1 LRLRWCVQRISHDF
15 ALRSIGNVNQATA
28 GMLSLLAILGL
39 GYAGVVALLYLLQTS
54 LVFPGSYL
62 PSHRLN
68 SPRVPERLELRAG
81 EGAVLQGMW
90 FRGASAAADVLIG
103 FGGNA
108 QDAELLGQD
117 LAADFPELNVVV
129 FHYRG
134 YGPSTGRPSE
144 KAVLADALAIHDAMV
159 ARIRPERVYAI
170 GISLG
175 SAVAAY
181 LSKERP
187 LAGVLLMTPFD
198 SVEAIAK
205 ESYFWVPVGL
215 LLRHRF
221 PAVAFMTDNPTP
233 AAVIAAAADR
243 VVKPHRTEALLAR
256 LDNLVFQATLP
267 DAGHETLYEL
277 PAYKTTLEAAF
288 AALRAAASEARP
300 RRSDNTLRHPMMA
313 PEHVSPEGARDE

>member
-1 LRLRWCVQRISHDF
+1 MG
-15 ALRSIGNVNQATA
+15 SIGTRLA
-28 GMLSLLAILGL
+28 GMLSFLTVLGL

-54 LVFPGSYL
+54 LVFPGTYL

-68 SPRVPERLELRAG
+68 SPRVPERLELPAG
-81 EGAVLQGMW
+81 DGAVLHGIW
-90 FRGASAAADVLIG
+90 FLGARPDADLLIG

-108 QDAELLGQD
+108 QDAEVLGQD
-117 LAADFPELNVVV
+117 LASDFPDLNVVV

-144 KAVLADALAIHDAMV
+144 AAVLADALHIHDAMV
-159 ARIRPERVYAI
+159 ARIGPARVYAV

-181 LSKERP
+181 LSKQRP
-187 LAGVLLMTPFD
+187 LAGVLLVTPFD

-221 PAVAFMTDNPTP
+221 PTVAFMNGNPTP
-233 AAVIAAAADR
+233 TAVIAAGEDR
-243 VVKPHRTEALLAR
+243 VVKPRRTKALMAQLE
-256 LDNLVFQATLP
+256 NLVFQATLP
-267 DAGHETLYEL
+267 GAGHETLYEL
-277 PAYKTTLEAAF
+277 PAYKTTLLAAF
-288 AALRAAASEARP
+288 GALHEATVADD
-300 RRSDNTLRHPMMA
+300 RSA
-313 PEHVSPEGARDE
+313 E

>member
-1 LRLRWCVQRISHDF
+1 MI
-15 ALRSIGNVNQATA
+15 
-28 GMLSLLAILGL
+28 SLLAILGL

-62 PSHRLN
+62 PSKRLN
-68 SPRVPERLELRAG
+68 SPRVPERLELPAR
-81 EGAVLQGMW
+81 EGAILHGML
-90 FRGASAAADVLIG
+90 FSGARDDADVLIG

-144 KAVLADALAIHDAMV
+144 AAVLADALTIHDAMV
-159 ARIRPERVYAI
+159 ARIRPGRVYAI

-181 LSKERP
+181 LSRERP
-187 LAGVLLMTPFD
+187 LAGVLLVTPFD

-205 ESYFWVPVGL
+205 ESYFWAPVGL

-221 PAVAFMTDNPTP
+221 PAAAFMTDNPTP
-233 AAVIAAAADR
+233 AAVIAAAEDR
-243 VVKPHRTEALLAR
+243 VVKPRRTEALLVQ
-256 LDNLVFQATLP
+256 LGNLVFHATLQ

-277 PAYKTTLEAAF
+277 PAYKTTLQAAF
-288 AALRAAASEARP
+288 GAVRDAASQAEH
-300 RRSDNTLRHPMMA
+300 RRSDKSLAHPMIA
-313 PEHVSPEGARDE
+313 AQHGSPGAARDE

>member
-1 LRLRWCVQRISHDF
+1 
-15 ALRSIGNVNQATA
+15 
-28 GMLSLLAILGL
+28 MLSLLAIVGL

-54 LVFPGSYL
+54 LVFPGTYL
-62 PSHRLN
+62 PSQRLY
-68 SPRVPERLELRAG
+68 SPRVPERLELPAG
-81 EGAVLQGMW
+81 ERAILHGMLFPGA
-90 FRGASAAADVLIG
+90 RDDADMLIG

-144 KAVLADALAIHDAMV
+144 ATVLADALTIHDTMV
-159 ARIRPERVYAI
+159 GRLRSRRVYAI

-187 LAGVLLMTPFD
+187 LAGVLLITPFD

-221 PAVAFMTDNPTP
+221 PSAAFMADNATP
-233 AAVIAAAADR
+233 VAVIAAAQDR
-243 VVKPHRTEALLAR
+243 VVKPRRTDALIAR
-256 LDNLVFQATLP
+256 IENLVFRATLRGA
-267 DAGHETLYEL
+267 DHNTLYHVE
-277 PAYKTTLEAAF
+277 AYPRT
-288 AALRAAASEARP
+288 LRAAFGALQSTAAP
-300 RRSDNTLRHPMMA
+300 SDRA
-313 PEHVSPEGARDE
+313 AQ

>member
-1 LRLRWCVQRISHDF
+1 MMSVL
-15 ALRSIGNVNQATA
+15 AL
-28 GMLSLLAILGL
+28 LGL
-39 GYAGVVALLYLLQTS
+39 GYVGVVALLYVLQTS

-62 PSHRLN
+62 PSQRLN
-68 SPRVPERLELRAG
+68 SPRVPERLELSSSY
-81 EGAVLQGMW
+81 GAILHGML
-90 FRGASAAADVLIG
+90 FPGARGDADVLIG

-144 KAVLADALAIHDAMV
+144 AAVLADALVIHDALV
-159 ARIRPERVYAI
+159 ARIRPARVYAI

-181 LSKERP
+181 LSKQRV
-187 LAGVLLMTPFD
+187 LAGVLLVTPFD
-198 SVEAIAK
+198 SVESIAK
-205 ESYFWVPVGL
+205 ESYFWMPVGL

-221 PAVAFMTDNPTP
+221 PAAVFMTGNPTP
-233 AAVIAAAADR
+233 TAVIAAAEDR
-243 VVKPHRTEALLAR
+243 VVKPHRTEALVAQLE
-256 LDNLVFQATLP
+256 NLVFQATLP

-277 PAYKTTLEAAF
+277 PAYKTTLQAAF
-288 AALRAAASEARP
+288 GALRDAAPRVMERHSDKAPP
-300 RRSDNTLRHPMMA
+300 RRMIA
-313 PEHVSPEGARDE
+313 AEGGSPGVVPDE

>member
-1 LRLRWCVQRISHDF
+1 
-15 ALRSIGNVNQATA
+15 
-28 GMLSLLAILGL
+28 MLSLLAILGL

-62 PSHRLN
+62 PSQRLN
-68 SPRVPERLELRAG
+68 SPRVPERLELPASG
-81 EGAVLQGMW
+81 GAILHGML
-90 FRGASAAADVLIG
+90 FPGARNDADVLIG

-134 YGPSTGRPSE
+134 YGPSTGKPSE
-144 KAVLADALAIHDAMV
+144 AAVLADALIIHDAMV
-159 ARIRPERVYAI
+159 ARIRPARVYAI

-181 LSKERP
+181 LSKERR
-187 LAGVLLMTPFD
+187 LAGVILVTPFD

-221 PAVAFMTDNPTP
+221 PAIAFMTGNPT
-233 AAVIAAAADR
+233 ATAVIAAAEDR
-243 VVKPHRTEALLAR
+243 VVKPHRTKALIAR
-256 LDNLVFQATLP
+256 LDNLVFQATLQ

-277 PAYKTTLEAAF
+277 PAYKTTLQTAF
-288 AALRAAASEARP
+288 AALRDAGARAAD
-300 RRSDNTLRHPMMA
+300 RRSDKPLPYPMIA
-313 PEHVSPEGARDE
+313 AEGGPPGAIQDD

>member
-1 LRLRWCVQRISHDF
+1 
-15 ALRSIGNVNQATA
+15 
-28 GMLSLLAILGL
+28 MMSLLALLGL

-54 LVFPGSYL
+54 LIFPGTHL

-68 SPRVPERLELRAG
+68 SPREPERVEVPAG
-81 EGAVLQGMW
+81 DGATLHGMW
-90 FRGASAAADVLIG
+90 FPGAHADADMLIG

-108 QDAELLGQD
+108 QDAEVLGQD
-117 LAADFPELNVVV
+117 LASDFPDLHVVV

-134 YGPSTGRPSE
+134 FGPSTGRPSE
-144 KAVLADALAIHDAMV
+144 AAVLADALIVHDAMV
-159 ARIRPERVYAI
+159 AQIRPARVYAI

-187 LAGVLLMTPFD
+187 LAGVLLVTPFD

-221 PAVAFMTDNPTP
+221 PSVVFMTGNATP
-233 AAVIAAAADR
+233 AAVIAAAEDR
-243 VVKPHRTEALLAR
+243 VVKPHRTKALLAR
-256 LDNLVFQATLP
+256 LDNLVFEATLQG
-267 DAGHETLYEL
+267 AGHETLYQL
-277 PAYKTTLEAAF
+277 PAYENTLQAAF
-288 AALRAAASEARP
+288 GALRDAAAAGD
-300 RRSDNTLRHPMMA
+300 RSVP
-313 PEHVSPEGARDE
+313 